1 MKETKTKEHALST
14 APAIAVVDDDESI
27 RRALY
32 RLLRSAG
39 LAVATFASAHEFI
52 EAVRWQVFAC
62 LVLDVYIGR
71 MSGLDLAERLA
82 SEGQRLPIVL
92 ITAHD
97 DDRIRERAQRVG
109 VSAYLRKPVD
119 ASVLLD
125 AVRRAAG
132 IDASPEVPPG
142 VVNVAGPPHP

>member
-1 MKETKTKEHALST
+1 MKATKEEERVLST
-14 APAIAVVDDDESI
+14 AQAIAVVDDDESI

-39 LAVATFASAHEFI
+39 LAVATFASAHEFL
-52 EAVRWQVFAC
+52 EAVRRQVFAC
-62 LVLDVYIGR
+62 LVLDVYMGR

-82 SEGQRLPIVL
+82 SEGHRLPIVL

-97 DDRIRERAQRVG
+97 DERIRERAHRIG
-109 VSAYLRKPVD
+109 VSAYLRKPMD
-119 ASVLLD
+119 AQVLLD

-132 IDASPEVPPG
+132 IDLSAAVPLEQ
-142 VVNVAGPPHP
+142 

>member
-1 MKETKTKEHALST
+1 MTATKDDDHARSQAL
-14 APAIAVVDDDESI
+14 AVAVVDDDESI

-39 LAVATFASAHEFI
+39 LAVATFASAHEFL
-52 EAVRWQVFAC
+52 EAVRRQVFAC
-62 LVLDVYIGR
+62 LVLDVYMGR

-82 SEGQRLPIVL
+82 SEGQLLPIVL

-97 DDRIRERAQRVG
+97 DERIRERAHRIG

-119 ASVLLD
+119 AQILLD

-132 IDASPEVPPG
+132 IDVPPAVPLG
-142 VVNVAGPPHP
+142 S

>member
-1 MKETKTKEHALST
+1 MNATDTEERVLST

-39 LAVATFASAHEFI
+39 LAVATFGSAHEFL
-52 EAVRWQVFAC
+52 EAVRRQVFAC
-62 LVLDVYIGR
+62 LVLDVYMGR

-82 SEGQRLPIVL
+82 SEGQLLPIVM

-97 DDRIRERAQRVG
+97 DERIRERAHRIG
-109 VSAYLRKPVD
+109 VFAYLRKPVD
-119 ASVLLD
+119 AQILLD

-132 IDASPEVPPG
+132 IDAPPVVPTG
-142 VVNVAGPPHP
+142 A

>member
-1 MKETKTKEHALST
+1 MTSQDEARMLTT
-14 APAIAVVDDDESI
+14 APAVAVVDDDESI

-32 RLLRSAG
+32 RLLRSDG
-39 LAVATFASAHEFI
+39 LAAATFASAHEFL
-52 EAVRWQVFAC
+52 EAHRRQNFAC
-62 LVLDVYIGR
+62 VVLDVYMGR

-82 SEGQRLPIVL
+82 SEENSPPIIL

-97 DDRIRERAQRVG
+97 DEPIRERAKRVG

-119 ASVLLD
+119 AKVLLD

-132 IDASPEVPPG
+132 IDASPATPL
-142 VVNVAGPPHP
+142 AS

>member
-1 MKETKTKEHALST
+1 MTGTKTEERVLST
-14 APAIAVVDDDESI
+14 APTIAVVDDDESI

-32 RLLRSAG
+32 RLLRTAG
-39 LAVATFASAHEFI
+39 LAVATFASAHEFL
-52 EAVRWQVFAC
+52 EAMRRQVFAC
-62 LVLDVYIGR
+62 LVLDVYLGR

-82 SEGQRLPIVL
+82 DEGHRLPIVL

-97 DDRIRERAQRVG
+97 DERICERAQRVG

-119 ASVLLD
+119 AQILLD

-132 IDASPEVPPG
+132 IDASPAVPLG
-142 VVNVAGPPHP
+142 A